1 MTIAAIAIVVATVF
15 YSRYLA
21 GRIAEDERGKVEAWA
36 EAQRYIARAAND
48 QDLTFASLLV
58 SGQHTIPVIET
69 DERDSITNHFN
80 LDTARVVS
88 DKGYLTGKL
97 KDFSMSNPPIV
108 TYLDSSN
115 STFNRYYYGES
126 SLLRQVR
133 YYPFVQ
139 LGIVALFIA
148 VSLLAWEAR
157 HRADQDRLW
166 TSLAK
171 ETAHQLG
178 TPLTALEGWMQML
191 KEGPPDPDMVSEM
204 EKDVARLKLVS
215 ERFSRIGG
223 SPRLEDCDLVAL
235 AGRVLEYIRKRSS
248 SRVSFDLD
256 AGGLTELRAPVSP
269 PLLEWVVENILKNAL
284 DAMEGEGH
292 IELKVRRTGNQACI
306 DISDS
311 GKGIPSQVGERIF
324 EPGFTTKKRGWGLG
338 LTLSKRIVEQYHKG
352 RLFVVQS
359 ESGKGTTFRMQ
370 IPL

>member
-21 GRIAEDERGKVEAWA
+21 GRIAEDERIKVEAWA
-36 EAQRYIARAAND
+36 EAQRYIARATPE
-48 QDLTFASLLV
+48 QDLTSASLLV
-58 SGQHTIPVIET
+58 AGQTSIPVIET
-69 DERDSITNHFN
+69 NERDSITNHFN
-80 LDTARVVS
+80 LDPARDAS

-97 KDFSMSNPPIV
+97 KDFSESNPPII

-115 STFNRYYYGES
+115 LKFNRYYYGES

-148 VSLLAWEAR
+148 VSLMAWEAR
-157 HRADQDRLW
+157 HRAEQDRLW
-166 TSLAK
+166 TALAK

-191 KEGPPDPDMVSEM
+191 KEGPPDRDLVPEM

-223 SPRLEDCDLVAL
+223 SPKLEDADLVAL
-235 AGRVLEYIRKRSS
+235 AVRVLDYIRKRSS
-248 SRVSFDLD
+248 SRVSFELD
-256 AGGLTELRAPVSP
+256 AGGLAELRSPVSP
-269 PLLEWVVENILKNAL
+269 PLFEWVVENILKNAL
-284 DAMEGEGH
+284 DSMEGEGR
-292 IELKVRRTGNQACI
+292 IELRIRRMGNQACI

-311 GKGIPSQVGERIF
+311 GKGIPGHVGERIF
-324 EPGFTTKKRGWGLG
+324 QPGFTTKKRGWGLG

-352 RLFVVQS
+352 RLFVVQT
-359 ESGKGTTFRMQ
+359 ESGKGTTFRIQ